1 MTSLPKKRPAE
12 LGGAA
17 GSVAILVAWAL
28 GVDDAGIIAAI
39 GVVVGF
45 VPAAITWT
53 VTTVR
58 KPRGNPAP

>member
-1 MTSLPKKRPAE
+1 MTNLPEQRPAE

-17 GSVAILVAWAL
+17 GSVAILLAWAL

-58 KPRGNPAP
+58 RPKP

>member
-1 MTSLPKKRPAE
+1 VTNLPQKRPAE

-58 KPRGNPAP
+58 RP